1 MSKLNPKWSRA
12 NGLILI
18 FFAAA
23 LVLAIGLILIEK
35 KPATSEAQG
44 QTANQ
49 KDSAETDSGKTDSG
63 KTDSGKGSSTTMSV
77 NTLPLDDLSVTA
89 ITKMSGLT
97 FPTDMTEFLT
107 SRGDTNRQL
116 DLTFVIPSASAA
128 TFLADSGLPAPVAN
142 KRVVFHSSPLW
153 KVNPQEGSTISSSQG
168 KFGQVKRAVELVGE
182 SPGFIRARVVITP
195 I

>member
-1 MSKLNPKWSRA
+1 MSRLNPKWSRA

-23 LVLAIGLILIEK
+23 VVLGIGLILIEK
-35 KPATSEAQG
+35 NPGKSEAQV
-44 QTANQ
+44 QTATQ
-49 KDSAETDSGKTDSG
+49 TDSTETDSEQ
-63 KTDSGKGSSTTMSV
+63 GSSTTMSV

-89 ITKMSGLT
+89 ITEMSGLT

-142 KRVVFHSSPLW
+142 KRVVIHSSPLW

-168 KFGQVKRAVELVGE
+168 RFGQVKRAVELVGE

-195 I
+195 T

>member
-18 FFAAA
+18 FFGAA
-23 LVLAIGLILIEK
+23 LMLAIGLILIEK

-44 QTANQ
+44 QTATQ
-49 KDSAETDSGKTDSG
+49 TDSAE
-63 KTDSGKGSSTTMSV
+63 TDSGKGSSTTMSV

-116 DLTFVIPSASAA
+116 DLTFVIPSALAA

-153 KVNPQEGSTISSSQG
+153 KVNPPEGSTISSSQG
-168 KFGQVKRAVELVGE
+168 KFGQVNRAVELVGE

-195 I
+195 T

>member
-1 MSKLNPKWSRA
+1 VSKLNPKWSRA

-23 LVLAIGLILIEK
+23 VVLGIGLILIEK
-35 KPATSEAQG
+35 NPGKSEAQV
-44 QTANQ
+44 QTATQ
-49 KDSAETDSGKTDSG
+49 ADSTETDSEQ
-63 KTDSGKGSSTTMSV
+63 GSSTTMSV

-89 ITKMSGLT
+89 ITEMSGLT

-142 KRVVFHSSPLW
+142 KRVVIHSSPLW

-168 KFGQVKRAVELVGE
+168 RFGQVKRAVELVGE

-195 I
+195 N

>member
-1 MSKLNPKWSRA
+1 MSKLNPKWTRA

-18 FFAAA
+18 FFGAA
-23 LVLAIGLILIEK
+23 LVLGVGLILIEK
-35 KPATSEAQG
+35 KPARPEAQG
-44 QTANQ
+44 QAAT
-49 KDSAETDSGKTDSG
+49 ETDSEQ
-63 KTDSGKGSSTTMSV
+63 GSSTTMSV
-77 NTLPLDDLSVTA
+77 NTLPLDDLSVAA
-89 ITKMSGLT
+89 ITEMSGLT

-142 KRVVFHSSPLW
+142 KRLVIHSSPLW
-153 KVNPQEGSTISSSQG
+153 KVNPPEGSTISSSQG

-182 SPGFIRARVVITP
+182 RPGFIRARVVITP
-195 I
+195 T

>member
-23 LVLAIGLILIEK
+23 VVLGIGLILIEK
-35 KPATSEAQG
+35 NPGKSEAQA
-44 QTANQ
+44 QTATQ
-49 KDSAETDSGKTDSG
+49 ADSTETDSEQGT
-63 KTDSGKGSSTTMSV
+63 STTMSV

-89 ITKMSGLT
+89 ITEMSGLT

-107 SRGDTNRQL
+107 SRGDKNRQL

-142 KRVVFHSSPLW
+142 KRVVIHSSPLW

-168 KFGQVKRAVELVGE
+168 TFGQVKRAVELVGE

-195 I
+195 T

>member
-1 MSKLNPKWSRA
+1 MSKLNPKWTRA

-18 FFAAA
+18 FFGAA
-23 LVLAIGLILIEK
+23 LVLGVGLILIEK

-44 QTANQ
+44 QAATQ
-49 KDSAETDSGKTDSG
+49 TDSAETDSEQ
-63 KTDSGKGSSTTMSV
+63 GSSTTMSV

-89 ITKMSGLT
+89 ITEMSGLT

-142 KRVVFHSSPLW
+142 KRLVIHSSPLW
-153 KVNPQEGSTISSSQG
+153 KVNPPEGSTISSSQG

-182 SPGFIRARVVITP
+182 RPGFIRARVVITP
-195 I
+195 T

>member
-23 LVLAIGLILIEK
+23 VVLGIGLILIEK
-35 KPATSEAQG
+35 NPGKSEAQV
-44 QTANQ
+44 QTATQ
-49 KDSAETDSGKTDSG
+49 TDSTETDSEQ
-63 KTDSGKGSSTTMSV
+63 GSSTTMSV

-89 ITKMSGLT
+89 ITEMSGLT

-142 KRVVFHSSPLW
+142 KRVVIHSSPLW

-168 KFGQVKRAVELVGE
+168 RFGQVKRAVELVGE

-195 I
+195 N

>member
-1 MSKLNPKWSRA
+1 MSRLNPKWSRA

-23 LVLAIGLILIEK
+23 VVLGIGLILIEK
-35 KPATSEAQG
+35 NPGKSEAQV
-44 QTANQ
+44 QTATQ
-49 KDSAETDSGKTDSG
+49 TDSTETDSEQ
-63 KTDSGKGSSTTMSV
+63 GSSTTMSI

-89 ITKMSGLT
+89 ITEMSGLT

-142 KRVVFHSSPLW
+142 KRVVIHSSPLW

-168 KFGQVKRAVELVGE
+168 RFGQVKRAVELVGE

-195 I
+195 T

>member
-1 MSKLNPKWSRA
+1 VSKLNPKWSRV

-23 LVLAIGLILIEK
+23 LVLGIGLILIEK

-49 KDSAETDSGKTDSG
+49 TDPAETDSDKS
-63 KTDSGKGSSTTMSV
+63 SSTTMSV

-89 ITKMSGLT
+89 ITKMSGLS

-107 SRGDTNRQL
+107 SRGETNRQL

-142 KRVVFHSSPLW
+142 KRLVFHTSPLW
-153 KVNPQEGSTISSSQG
+153 KVNPPEASTISSSQG

-195 I
+195 T

>member
-1 MSKLNPKWSRA
+1 MSRLNPKWSRA

-18 FFAAA
+18 LFAAA
-23 LVLAIGLILIEK
+23 VVLGIGLILIEK
-35 KPATSEAQG
+35 NPGKSEAQV
-44 QTANQ
+44 QTATQ
-49 KDSAETDSGKTDSG
+49 TDSTETDSEQ
-63 KTDSGKGSSTTMSV
+63 GSSTTMSV

-89 ITKMSGLT
+89 ITEMSGLT

-142 KRVVFHSSPLW
+142 KRVVIHSSPLW

-168 KFGQVKRAVELVGE
+168 RFGQVKRAVELVGE

-195 I
+195 T

>member
-1 MSKLNPKWSRA
+1 VSKLNPKWSRA

-23 LVLAIGLILIEK
+23 VVLGIGLILIEK
-35 KPATSEAQG
+35 NPGKSEAQV
-44 QTANQ
+44 QTATQ
-49 KDSAETDSGKTDSG
+49 TDSTETDSEQ
-63 KTDSGKGSSTTMSV
+63 GSSTTMSV

-89 ITKMSGLT
+89 ITEMSGLT

-142 KRVVFHSSPLW
+142 KRVVIHSSPLW

-168 KFGQVKRAVELVGE
+168 RFGQVKRAVELVGE

-195 I
+195 N

>member
-23 LVLAIGLILIEK
+23 LVLAVGLILIEK

-49 KDSAETDSGKTDSG
+49 ADSSE
-63 KTDSGKGSSTTMSV
+63 TDSGKGSSTTMSV

-89 ITKMSGLT
+89 ITKMSGLS

-107 SRGDTNRQL
+107 SRGETNRQL

-153 KVNPQEGSTISSSQG
+153 KVNPPEGSTISSSQG

-195 I
+195 T

>member
-49 KDSAETDSGKTDSG
+49 ADSAETDSGNI
-63 KTDSGKGSSTTMSV
+63 DSGKGSSTTMSV

-153 KVNPQEGSTISSSQG
+153 KVNPPEGSTISSSQG

-195 I
+195 T